1 MGVEAKNVR
10 ANSILCTQIFVCKT
24 GELRVLVAFTVCVWV
39 WSCMWRSQPIWYG
52 HHESNLVS
60 NLFINIRDANKL
72 KGKGHSVNNTAAC
85 VVQNP
90 RWNDE
95 AWNENKSTK
104 HENNEKKTYWNCTSI
119 TLFFFTS
126 RSCSHSLFSSWFR
139 FVFLICFWHC
149 NSVSVTCQV
158 NQFQTYFMFCSDN
171 DSYPSVLTQLL
182 FKHIHFSGCYD
193 IFYYKWLII
202 ATFYFRQA
210 FSMYCVLCVHGCG
223 WWSCSK
229 LCCNNMTF
237 KLQSLIRLTCV
248 VR

>member
-10 ANSILCTQIFVCKT
+10 ANTILHKFLCAKQASCVCW
-24 GELRVLVAFTVCVWV
+24 LHSRCVWV
-39 WSCMWRSQPIWYG
+39 WSCMWRNQPIWYG

-104 HENNEKKTYWNCTSI
+104 HGNNERKTYWNCTSI

-126 RSCSHSLFSSWFR
+126 RSYSHSLPSPLGFVLFFLFVFGIATRCRLPAKLINFKLTSCFVPTMTLIHLFWRSYFSSTSI
-139 FVFLICFWHC
+139 FLVATI
-149 NSVSVTCQV
+149 
-158 NQFQTYFMFCSDN
+158 YFIIN
-171 DSYPSVLTQLL
+171 DWLYQPL
-182 FKHIHFSGCYD
+182 F
-193 IFYYKWLII
+193 
-202 ATFYFRQA
+202 FYFRQA
-210 FSMYCVLCVHGCG
+210 FSVYSVLCVLCV
-223 WWSCSK
+223 WVRVVK
-229 LCCNNMTF
+229 LF
-237 KLQSLIRLTCV
+237 KIML
-248 VR
+248 